1 MAQIFISHSTTDSDF
16 AKKLYDRLAAAG
28 FQVWMPLRDLKSS
41 TRWDEIVQQ
50 EVEQAEVIMVIV
62 SATLAKSKTVS
73 AEINHALKHGKP
85 IVPIRISD
93 VSPPLS
99 LSTIAYLDFEDNE
112 NWWKELLLEL
122 RRILASSGTKAL
134 NQTNNMAA
142 RHADFVELARQKGVI
157 TYDEILNLYPDG
169 KTDITKLDDLMDEL
183 MEAGVEVAPSIESSE
198 ASSVFRSEASTEQ
211 RKRPRKKRE
220 PREQYVADAAKQVP
234 DEELMQPTGEQ
245 PTTPPAPLPLSIGA
259 WLRAGNDRATGEED
273 QLEFHHYV
281 NAFAD
286 LIEST
291 ETKPP
296 LTIGI
301 FGSWGAGK
309 SFLLNSLK
317 RELKAPNETRSKNRD
332 AKRIVTKVQIVEFNA
347 WEYNATEVIWAGLVR
362 KIMDNLEKEVRLGW
376 SGRLWK
382 RFRHNFGRQ
391 WQQSRGRFFGQILLI
406 FLLTSALVGFV
417 SWVNGGR
424 FDNVGE
430 LLVPIVGL
438 SGLIAVVNAV
448 RDALVSPVSQWVTAL
463 FEEGNYGRQI
473 EYMADI
479 RSDLEFLEKRLR
491 AENERVLII
500 IDDLDRC
507 EPNKAVEVLQAI
519 NLLLNFDSFIV
530 LLGIDARI
538 ITGAISKYYSNLL
551 ENAGASGYEYL
562 DKIIQIPFRIPLPNE
577 REIRDFIDKQMGSP
591 KPLEKV
597 APNGGMARNVAQSS
611 TANINT
617 VRAPQ
622 AEPVA
627 QPERNSASANAAFGY
642 DELRAFQ
649 QFSRFLR
656 PNPRH
661 LKRLVNVYLLV
672 RTLANYRGA
681 WAVVDYPVRTAR
693 WLIMSAQWSYTS
705 MAMLRCY
712 DELCE
717 QHGRAAVIAA
727 ANGSDPLLWLLGK
740 AIPLL
745 DKAKCSHLDDDL
757 DQLRELLRTN
767 EGRMDWDTLDV
778 IRRYTIN
785 FNPAV
790 EAEAFEAD
798 GLRLE
803 VDSAPSLVLPFE

>member
-1 MAQIFISHSTTDSDF
+1 MDRQIFINYSHKNNDFTQRLIKQLEIASFSLWSDLYLEGGETWAQTIERAIQQASLMLVVVSSSAIESEWVQRETLMAQELRIPIIPILIERVRLPLYLIDHQAIDFTKDQPWDQLIATIRRLLGGESEAPASTPASQGVVEEDSEPSISE
-16 AKKLYDRLAAAG
+16 APPKRARRKAQPESQQILSKASQANAPARQAA
-28 FQVWMPLRDLKSS
+28 R
-41 TRWDEIVQQ
+41 QQ
-50 EVEQAEVIMVIV
+50 TEAPAQPASEDSAQSNAPAQQAAQAE
-62 SATLAKSKTVS
+62 STSTPDA
-73 AEINHALKHGKP
+73 
-85 IVPIRISD
+85 
-93 VSPPLS
+93 PP
-99 LSTIAYLDFEDNE
+99 
-112 NWWKELLLEL
+112 
-122 RRILASSGTKAL
+122 R
-134 NQTNNMAA
+134 
-142 RHADFVELARQKGVI
+142 
-157 TYDEILNLYPDG
+157 
-169 KTDITKLDDLMDEL
+169 
-183 MEAGVEVAPSIESSE
+183 
-198 ASSVFRSEASTEQ
+198 
-211 RKRPRKKRE
+211 
-220 PREQYVADAAKQVP
+220 
-234 DEELMQPTGEQ
+234 
-245 PTTPPAPLPLSIGA
+245 LSIGA

-273 QLEFHHYV
+273 QLDFHHYV

-286 LIEST
+286 LIESVDT
-291 ETKPP
+291 RPP

-317 RELKAPNETRSKNRD
+317 RELKAPNETRSKTRD
-332 AKRIVTKVQIVEFNA
+332 AKRIVAKVQIVEFNA

-362 KIMDNLEKEVRLGW
+362 KIMDNLEKEVRLGFW
-376 SGRLWK
+376 GRLWK

-391 WQQSRGRFFGQILLI
+391 WQQGRGRFFGQLLLI

-438 SGLIAVVNAV
+438 SGLVAVVNAV

-491 AENERVLII
+491 AANERVLII

-519 NLLLNFDSFIV
+519 NLLLNFDSFVVI
-530 LLGIDARI
+530 LGIDARI

-562 DKIIQIPFRIPLPNE
+562 DKIIQIPFRIPLPSE

-591 KPLEKV
+591 KPV
-597 APNGGMARNVAQSS
+597 GQPPARRETSPDAQRSQATRADA
-611 TANINT
+611 TART
-617 VRAPQ
+617 PQ
-622 AEPVA
+622 TEPVA
-627 QPERNSASANAAFGY
+627 QPERNSAVANAAFGY

-803 VDSAPSLVLPFE
+803 TDAAQASVLPFHN